1 MTVLQSI
8 PFGFVFFALTD
19 FAFIS
24 HSRAAD
30 VAVQAAQV
38 VRRSQATDV
47 GTFADRMLILA
58 PGGPIVL
65 QTNAFIDGL
74 TQHEVREKIVD
85 DVLKQADTD
94 RDGKST
100 WKEALDN
107 PRFLYTGVFRRGSGN
122 AQQQEQARMSLVRQF
137 DVNSDGLV
145 NRDEAQTV
153 LNQFGGRGGAF
164 GGGFRSAGGGTPGDL
179 KPLLDADGDGKLS
192 AAEIAAAPER
202 LKSRDANDNDLLE
215 AIEISPVPPQGA
227 STPRGD
233 QLYPALM
240 PLGTSANFPAIH
252 QALVSRY
259 GVNGKLVAEGM
270 PLFPRLLDALDRSAN
285 GQLDQDEVAGFNT
298 MRPHVAIT
306 VAFKSASFVPAEHD
320 ASGVQVNFLAPEFQ
334 NRDAVNQLHDTV
346 ALSLPGVRLTIASP
360 KSRDPQPQASFR
372 ATADGQLA
380 MLDTDKNGYIEKK
393 ELESNPNAEFYMQQ
407 FDRWDED
414 GDGKV
419 YAKEIEADFE
429 RQMAPQKAQ
438 INLSAQ
444 DNGTGLFAALDQS
457 GDSRLGLREMR
468 IAAERLKKLDADSD
482 GMIANQELPTEIQ
495 VMIAQGGQSRGG
507 TVVQSSPVDING
519 RRTGGMKWFTSM
531 DRNGDGDVTLREF
544 LGTPEK
550 FRDLDT
556 NADGFIEPAEAEKA
570 K

>member
-1 MTVLQSI
+1 MPTSLA
-8 PFGFVFFALTD
+8 FRYGLAALAVSGAALVSD
-19 FAFIS
+19 G
-24 HSRAAD
+24 RAAD
-30 VAVQAAQV
+30 LAVQVARVQ
-38 VRRSQATDV
+38 RSQATDL

-74 TQHEVREKIVD
+74 TQQEVRDKIID
-85 DVLKQADTD
+85 EILKQADTD

-107 PRFLYTGVFRRGSGN
+107 PRFLYTGVFRRGGGN
-122 AQQQEQARMSLVRQF
+122 AQQQDQVRTSYMRQF
-137 DVNSDGLV
+137 DTNSDGLV

-153 LNQFGGRGGAF
+153 LNQFGGRGGGF
-164 GGGFRSAGGGTPGDL
+164 GGGFRSAGGGMPGDL
-179 KPLLDADGDGKLS
+179 KPLLDADHDGKLS
-192 AAEIAAAPER
+192 AAEIAVAPER

-215 AIEISPVPPQGA
+215 AMEINPVPQPGA
-227 STPRGD
+227 AQPRGD

-240 PLGTSANFPAIH
+240 PLGTAANFPSIH

-259 GVNGKLVAEGM
+259 GVNDKLIAEGM
-270 PLFPRLLDALDRSAN
+270 PLFPRLLDALDRNAN

-306 VAFKSASFVPAEHD
+306 IAFKSASFVPAEHD

-334 NRDAVNQLHDTV
+334 NRDAVNQLQDTV
-346 ALSLPGVRLTIASP
+346 ALMLPGVRLTIASP
-360 KSRDPQPQASFR
+360 SNRGQPQTNFR
-372 ATADGQLA
+372 ATAEGQLA
-380 MLDTDKNGYIEKK
+380 MLDTDKNGYLEKK
-393 ELESNPNAEFYMQQ
+393 ELETNPNAEFFMQQ

-438 INLSAQ
+438 INLMAQ
-444 DNGTGLFAALDQS
+444 DLGTGLFAALDQS

-482 GMIANQELPTEIQ
+482 GMIADQELPTEIQ
-495 VMIAQGGQSRGG
+495 VTLGQGGQSRGFVPQPNPMG
-507 TVVQSSPVDING
+507 VNRG
-519 RRTGGMKWFTSM
+519 RQAGVKWFTSM

-550 FRDLDT
+550 FRDLDA